1 MSGKVLVKIQ
11 RAETGEWEVAS
22 LNENL
27 RTEMGINQQALQM
40 GVGYDGTGTAG
51 PYIQIALTQNTDA
64 PAASDVSLDDEIGA
78 DGLSR
83 KTATYAHTADQ
94 SSYTQTA
101 TWQNSGSVY
110 TITKAAMCTDLTD
123 TGASTDTCFAVTALS
138 PVAVLDSAD
147 TLSIAWGI
155 FY

>member
-11 RAETGEWEVAS
+11 RAKTGEWEVTG
-22 LNENL
+22 LNDNL
-27 RTEMGINQQALQM
+27 RTNQGINQQALQM
-40 GVGYDGTGTAG
+40 GSGYNGSATASL
-51 PYIQIALTQNTDA
+51 YKQIALTQNTDA
-64 PAASDVSLDDEIGA
+64 PAASDVSLDDEIAA

-83 KTATYAHTADQ
+83 KTATYSHTADQ

-110 TITKAAMCTDLTD
+110 TIAKAALCSHLTD
-123 TGASTDTCFAVTALS
+123 TGLSDDTCFAVTAVS
-138 PVAVLDSAD
+138 PVAVLDSND
-147 TLSIAWGI
+147 TLSVAWGV